1 MSSQGYICPQKRCCT
16 PPSPPAGIDS
26 CLLRD
31 TSVPTE
37 VLNTTCR
44 DRQLSS
50 LGYICPQ
57 KGNVHLPCH
66 LLGQTAVFPG
76 TRLTR
81 QSVGKLVGTM
91 SCWWL
96 VQMLLDLL
104 QVMYTLATSMHWVCQ
119 MQEEVKCKR
128 MCMFSALPLLS
139 AMELGCFGTL
149 STYDSKA
156 KRYWLVTILRL
167 ESKAANMNCGETHLG
182 I

>member
-1 MSSQGYICPQKRCCT
+1 MCCTPPLLPAGTDKCHLRDTSVPRKVLYCLQGQINVISGIHLPPKRVLYTSPATCGDRQLSSQGYICPQNGVVHLPCYLRGQINVISGIHLSPKRCCT
-16 PPSPPAGIDS
+16 HRLPSAGADS

-31 TSVPTE
+31 TSVRTE

-91 SCWWL
+91 SC
-96 VQMLLDLL
+96 
-104 QVMYTLATSMHWVCQ
+104 
-119 MQEEVKCKR
+119 
-128 MCMFSALPLLS
+128 
-139 AMELGCFGTL
+139 
-149 STYDSKA
+149 
-156 KRYWLVTILRL
+156 
-167 ESKAANMNCGETHLG
+167 
-182 I
+182 